1 MDVHMW
7 TKEMNQGMNSII
19 SYEDERD
26 SLVRGKKMV
35 DGRHVFYR
43 V

>member
-1 MDVHMW
+1 
-7 TKEMNQGMNSII
+7 MNSII

-26 SLVRGKKMV
+26 SLVHGQKMV
-35 DGRHVFYR
+35 DGRHVFYK